1 MEFIQA
7 LIITEDA
14 LGILESKLD
23 CPIQQNLVEGSSRDL
38 LYTLTFRRKSPI
50 IEEGVVINEHKK
62 KRQAELELGQSRL
75 KPESD
80 FTLILGIFCLIELTG
95 WYCCS

>member
-7 LIITEDA
+7 LITEDA
-14 LGILESKLD
+14 QGILESKLD

-38 LYTLTFRRKSPI
+38 SYTLTFRRKSPI

-62 KRQAELELGQSRL
+62 KKQAGLELGQSWL
-75 KPESD
+75 KPEWD
-80 FTLILGIFCLIELTG
+80 FISILCRFCLIELTG
-95 WYCCS
+95 WYICS